1 MPQKKKR
8 TQSEQAIDMTP
19 MIDVVFQ
26 LIIFF
31 IVTVNL
37 DQDVLKKIELTDTP
51 ESPALMEKPPNL
63 VTITVDK
70 RGIISLGAAVLSE
83 RQLQGAMQNAV
94 NESGFGIPVMIRG
107 DKDTQHTHIRKA
119 MDACAAV
126 GIWQIKLAGLK
137 ESASGA

>member
-1 MPQKKKR
+1 MAGKPKR
-8 TQSEQAIDMTP
+8 QGTEQAIDMTP

-37 DQDVLKKIELTDTP
+37 DQEILKPIALAETKRSPELVDKDP
-51 ESPALMEKPPNL
+51 RM

-70 RGIISLGAAVLSE
+70 RGRISVGPAVMSE
-83 RQLQGAMQNAV
+83 RQLQGAMQSVV
-94 NESGFGIPVMIRG
+94 NESGFGVPVMIRG

-126 GIWQIKLAGLK
+126 GIWKIKLAGLK
-137 ESASGA
+137 EAAKI